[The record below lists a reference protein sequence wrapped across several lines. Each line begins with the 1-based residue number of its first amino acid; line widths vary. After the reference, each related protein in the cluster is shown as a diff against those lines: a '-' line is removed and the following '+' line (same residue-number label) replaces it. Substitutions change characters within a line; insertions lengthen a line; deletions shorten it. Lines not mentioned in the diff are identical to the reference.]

1 MPFQQE
7 PHKLLMIP
15 GPIEVADDVLFANA
29 HPSMAHTSPQFVPV
43 FGEALKML
51 REVVDAPT
59 AQPIVIAGSGT
70 FGWDMASTNLLEPG
84 DEVLVLTTG
93 YFGDSFAD
101 CLATYGVKPTN
112 LTAPVGAPSSLDE
125 VAQAL
130 RSKSYKAITITHV
143 DTSTGVLNDPESIC
157 RVVKEV
163 SPDTLII
170 LDGVCSVASEEIHMD
185 AWGIDYVLFASQK
198 GIGCPPGLSLSL
210 ASERAMRTLETR
222 KTPPPTY
229 FGSWKRWVPVMQA
242 YESGNVAYFAT
253 PPVQLI
259 YALHA
264 SLTTMTKGPVS
275 LAERFQRHKDASKQ
289 VKDGIE
295 ALGLEQL
302 AVPEA
307 RTTGVANGMTAVR
320 YPPGMGAADILPKM
334 AERGVVFGA
343 GLHKSCK
350 DEYFRIGHMGVSVVD
365 KERNDIPTILHHLAE
380 VLKENGFS
388 K

>member
-1 MPFQQE
+1 MPFQQD

-15 GPIEVADDVLFANA
+15 GPIEVADDVLYANA
-29 HPSMAHTSPQFVPV
+29 HPAMAHTSPEFVPV

-51 REVVDAPT
+51 RTVVDGPT
-59 AQPIVIAGSGT
+59 AQPIVVAGSGT
-70 FGWDMASTNLLEPG
+70 LGWDMASTNMLEAG

-93 YFGDSFAD
+93 FFGDSFAE
-101 CLATYGVKPTN
+101 CLATYGAKPTQ
-112 LTAPVGAPSSLDE
+112 LTAQVGAPSSLDE
-125 VAQAL
+125 VAKAL
-130 RSKSYKAITITHV
+130 REKKYKAITITHV
-143 DTSTGVLNDPESIC
+143 DTSTGVMNDAEGIS

-163 SPDTLII
+163 SPETLVI
-170 LDGVCSVASEEIHMD
+170 LDGVCSVGSEEIHMD

-210 ASERAMRTLETR
+210 ASERAIRTFESR
-222 KTPPPTY
+222 KTPPPIF
-229 FGSWKRWVPVMQA
+229 FGSWKKWLPIMKA
-242 YESGNVAYFAT
+242 YEAGNMAYFAT

-259 YALHA
+259 YALHT
-264 SLTTMTKGPVS
+264 SLKTMTSGSVS
-275 LAERFQRHKDASKQ
+275 LADRFQLHKDVSKQ
-289 VKDGIE
+289 VKDGIV

-307 RTTGVANGMTAVR
+307 RETGVANGMTAVR

-334 AERGVVFGA
+334 AQRGVVFGA
-343 GLHKSCK
+343 GLHKTCK
-350 DEYFRIGHMGVSVVD
+350 DEYFRIGHMGVSVVN
-365 KERNDIPTILHHLAE
+365 KERGDIETLLQQLGE

>member
-1 MPFQQE
+1 MTFKQD

-15 GPIEVADDVLFANA
+15 GPIEVADDVLYANA
-29 HPSMAHTSPQFVPV
+29 HPAMAHTSPEFVPV
-43 FGEALKML
+43 FGESLKML
-51 REVVDAPT
+51 RTVVNGPT

-70 FGWDMASTNLLEPG
+70 LGWDMAATNLLEAG

-93 YFGDSFAD
+93 FFGDSFAE
-101 CLATYGVKPTN
+101 CLSTYGAKPTQ

-125 VAQAL
+125 VAEAL
-130 RSKSYKAITITHV
+130 RAKKYKAITITHV
-143 DTSTGVLNDPESIC
+143 DTSTGVLNDAEGIS

-163 SPDTLII
+163 SPETLII

-185 AWGIDYVLFASQK
+185 AWGIDYLLFASQK
-198 GIGCPPGLSLSL
+198 GMGCPPGLSLSL
-210 ASERAMRTLETR
+210 ASERAIRTFEAR
-222 KTPPPTY
+222 KTPPAIF
-229 FGSWKRWVPVMQA
+229 FGSWKKWLPVMKA
-242 YESGNVAYFAT
+242 YESGSVAYFAT
-253 PPVQLI
+253 PPIQLI

-264 SLTTMTKGPVS
+264 SLKTITTGSVS
-275 LAERFQRHKDASKQ
+275 LAERFQRHKEVSKQ
-289 VKDGIE
+289 VKDGIV

-307 RTTGVANGMTAVR
+307 RETGVANGMTAVR

-334 AERGVVFGA
+334 AQRGVVFGA

-350 DEYFRIGHMGVSVVD
+350 DEYFRIGHMGVSVVN
-365 KERNDIPTILHHLAE
+365 KERGDIETLLQHLGE

>member
-29 HPSMAHTSPQFVPV
+29 HPSVAHTSPQFVPV
-43 FGEALKML
+43 FGEAIKMI
-51 REVVDAPT
+51 REVVDAPS

-70 FGWDMASTNLLEPG
+70 LGWDMAATNLLEPG

-101 CLATYGVKPTN
+101 CLATYGAKPTK

-198 GIGCPPGLSLSL
+198 GIGCPPGLSLSV

-222 KTPPPTY
+222 KTPPATF

-264 SLTTMTKGPVS
+264 SLKTITKGSVS
-275 LAERFQRHKDASKQ
+275 LAERYQRHKDASKQ
-289 VKDGIE
+289 VKEGIE

-343 GLHKSCK
+343 GLHKACK

-365 KERNDIPTILHHLAE
+365 KERNDISTILHHLAE